1 MIKSYKY
8 KLKPTIKQQTQLNQ
22 FFGCA
27 RFVYNWGLNQKV
39 EQYKQNKQ
47 TIGYVELAHHLT
59 LLKKQEDTKW
69 LNDCANVCLQ
79 QSLRN
84 LDSAFVRFFR
94 EKKGFPKFKSKK
106 NPKDSI
112 KFNSSVKFIPK
123 IKLINIVKQNKTI
136 HIPYHFNKCNP
147 IFFTLFLTKNIV
159 SQIYKNTKH
168 LCRH

>member
-39 EQYKQNKQ
+39 EQYKQNKK
-47 TIGYVELAHHLT
+47 TIGYVELAHQLT

-106 NPKDSI
+106 KSKDSI
-112 KFNSSVKFIPK
+112 KFNLSVKFDFENWYVTIPK
-123 IKLINIVKQNKTI
+123 IGKVKLCKNKA
-136 HIPYHFNKCNP
+136 
-147 IFFTLFLTKNIV
+147 
-159 SQIYKNTKH
+159 
-168 LCRH
+168 